1 MLAVVAPAAAPLPDH
16 MSEDLADK
24 RWPAVLA
31 IWWGLT
37 WRMVVV
43 GGLLTTAATA
53 VFGTGA
59 MPVVS
64 FPVGLLVSL
73 WAVWQLLRERW
84 PVVLAAW
91 WALLWRTALVGG
103 ALFAAASWALG
114 TAYRSDAEYLLALA
128 FVLPTS
134 VWAAWGIVCVV
145 ERRMVDPS

>member
-1 MLAVVAPAAAPLPDH
+1 MAHGGGRRAADDRGNRGVWHRRHA
-16 MSEDLADK
+16 
-24 RWPAVLA
+24 
-31 IWWGLT
+31 G
-37 WRMVVV
+37 
-43 GGLLTTAATA
+43 
-53 VFGTGA
+53 
-59 MPVVS
+59 VS

-73 WAVWQLLRERW
+73 WAVWQLLREPW

-114 TAYRSDAEYLLALA
+114 TAYRSDAVYLLALA